1 MKRLIEKLN
10 DALAELTS
18 AHNMLPQDAP
28 YHHIKLAEVHLQS
41 VAADLAT
48 QQPAADPGLVAW
60 EDAAKSLGVDTPA
73 ALVALVSEQAAHNG
87 RLQTQLAA
95 ALAGTVPAAETAAL

>member
-18 AHNMLPQDAP
+18 AHNLLPQDAP

-41 VAADLAT
+41 VAADLSA
-48 QQPAADPGLVAW
+48 QQSAADPDLLELLADW
-60 EDAAKSLGVDTPA
+60 TSAANQLGVSSPA
-73 ALVALVSEQAAHNG
+73 ALVAMVSEQAAQNG

-95 ALAGTVPAAETAAL
+95 ALTGTVQAL